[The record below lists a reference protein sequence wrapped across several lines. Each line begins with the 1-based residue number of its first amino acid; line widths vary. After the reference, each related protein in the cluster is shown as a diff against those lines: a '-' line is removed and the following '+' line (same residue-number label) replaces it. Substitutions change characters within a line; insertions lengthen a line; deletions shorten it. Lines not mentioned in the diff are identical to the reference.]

1 MDHALI
7 FSPGGSVRI
16 DGSQR
21 WAVLVVA
28 FLLALGGEAAMAQ
41 EQKTTID
48 TLVRFDQLDFD
59 AFSKQDWTLFNQIHC
74 SDVKVVLPDGH
85 ETRGIKQHQSDM
97 AALFVGTPDLRVSAH
112 PVSFMASE
120 WVSTT
125 PDARTS
131 AARLK
136 SGRWTA
142 TTIVMEGTFTKPWP
156 VGGKVIPPT
165 GNKLKLTA
173 VTLARWENGC
183 IAEEQLF
190 WDNAAYM
197 QQLGLK

>member
-1 MDHALI
+1 M
-7 FSPGGSVRI
+7 RI

-21 WAVLVVA
+21 WVVLVVA
-28 FLLALGGEAAMAQ
+28 FLLALGGDAAMAQ
-41 EQKTTID
+41 EQNTTIE

-74 SDVKVVLPDGH
+74 GDVKVVLPDGH

-112 PVSFMASE
+112 PVSFSASE

-136 SGRWTA
+136 RGRWTA

-156 VGGKVIPPT
+156 MGGKVIPPT

-173 VTLARWENGC
+173 VTFARWENGC

-197 QQLGLK
+197 QQLGIK

>member
-1 MDHALI
+1 M
-7 FSPGGSVRI
+7 RI

-21 WAVLVVA
+21 WVVLVVA
-28 FLLALGGEAAMAQ
+28 LLALGGDAAMAQ
-41 EQKTTID
+41 EQDTTIA

-74 SDVKVVLPDGH
+74 ADVKVVLPDGR

-112 PVSFMASE
+112 PVSFSASE

-125 PDARTS
+125 PDTRTS

-136 SGRWTA
+136 RGRWTA

-156 VGGKVIPPT
+156 MGGKVIPPT

-173 VTLARWENGC
+173 VTFARWENGC

-197 QQLGLK
+197 QQLGIK